1 MTRIPGPI
9 FAMGKRKVGKADNQ
23 LSSRRTESSITAR
36 PDASKHDV
44 EETFA
49 DSEDDFF
56 AGRDKVLLEEGPSQ
70 RKRRKLD
77 EEGSNILCC

>member
-1 MTRIPGPI
+1 
-9 FAMGKRKVGKADNQ
+9 MGKRKVSKVDRQ
-23 LSSRRTESSITAR
+23 LSSRRTEGSITAR

-56 AGRDKVLLEEGPSQ
+56 AGHDKVLLEEGPSQ
-70 RKRRKLD
+70 KKRRKLD
-77 EEGSNILCC
+77 EEGSDILRC